1 MPDQLEPS
9 SPGLSTGEHM
19 TAPPKVPR
27 LQWKWVWITLG
38 MFVGLYFIPIIA
50 ASTMRGEF
58 ANKIIGGWTFGG
70 VLVIT
75 ALAGYLSKG
84 VTIWEPAVA
93 GGLLT
98 ILWYIVLQV
107 MTAVRLDIIQLVVV
121 LVAIFGL
128 SLVGA
133 GLGEGIQNAARK
145 FKDAP

>member
-1 MPDQLEPS
+1 
-9 SPGLSTGEHM
+9 M

-38 MFVGLYFIPIIA
+38 MFVVLYFIPIIT